1 MGTEVGA
8 MNIFILMRNEEEE
21 VELVTPP
28 LSSGT
33 VLPGVTRQSVLD
45 LTSTMSGVRVRERR
59 ITLPEV
65 LVASKQGR
73 LMDVFGCGTAA
84 VISPVG
90 GLKYGGEL
98 FSVPTPQYGLAAQLL
113 QSLTNIYYG
122 RDQHPWAVEVENSSF
137 TNLDL
142 ASLSSAPS
150 VGDSV
155 KQSSSADL

>member
-1 MGTEVGA
+1 MLWVFGEDQEITEVGA
-8 MNIFILMRNEEEE
+8 MNIFILMRNEKEE

-73 LMDVFGCGTAA
+73 LMEVFGCGTAA

-90 GLKYGGEL
+90 GLK
-98 FSVPTPQYGLAAQLL
+98 
-113 QSLTNIYYG
+113 
-122 RDQHPWAVEVENSSF
+122 
-137 TNLDL
+137 
-142 ASLSSAPS
+142 
-150 VGDSV
+150 
-155 KQSSSADL
+155 

>member
-1 MGTEVGA
+1 MFGEDQEITEVGA
-8 MNIFILMRNEEEE
+8 MNIFILMRNEKEE

-73 LMDVFGCGTAA
+73 LMEVFGCGTAA

-90 GLKYGGEL
+90 GLK
-98 FSVPTPQYGLAAQLL
+98 
-113 QSLTNIYYG
+113 
-122 RDQHPWAVEVENSSF
+122 
-137 TNLDL
+137 
-142 ASLSSAPS
+142 
-150 VGDSV
+150 
-155 KQSSSADL
+155 